1 MAHPQALLEALEY
14 GQATGQLQHLPEPLQ
29 QEARHQGAS
38 ASRLLW
44 REVEEAAVRAQLQQ
58 LELALALPP
67 GEVAA
72 TDADQIS
79 RRTALLRPKGDFVAH
94 CLRPHLPAIR
104 TLLSDGGEL
113 RKPSKLVLSGQQRGF
128 RLPLTSPLAAAQQEH
143 PRYKQNLMRARRMI
157 SRTVGISEEEAQ
169 EQFLSGS
176 VPPPIQLPN
185 HASLAK
191 HEAWAVEQVEEWK
204 RSGAVKEWPFEQPPH
219 HVAPLGVVEESKL
232 GELKRRLIWD
242 GVVINC
248 HTTYTR
254 HWTYV
259 GFCLR
264 GKYHVFTVPAFGLA
278 LVPYWYTTL
287 KQELYLPLRRR
298 GIRLS
303 SLIDDTAVFANG
315 GSQGAAL
322 SLCLQLRYLG
332 LMVDTEQMV
341 FRVPDDKLG
350 EFLEEAE
357 AALQERAMTGRQVR
371 RLAGKLVSFTLAVQ
385 GAPLLFR
392 ALFHAARPARRSP
405 PIRELTPY
413 SPV

>member
-1 MAHPQALLEALEY
+1 M
-14 GQATGQLQHLPEPLQ
+14 
-29 QEARHQGAS
+29 
-38 ASRLLW
+38 
-44 REVEEAAVRAQLQQ
+44 RAQLQQ

-113 RKPSKLVLSGQQRGF
+113 RKPSKLVLSGLQRGF

-169 EQFLSGS
+169 EQFLSGGRAAGAGHVGACRAPRVGAGSGWPRPSYTISGIWPLPCPAVAGAGS

-219 HVAPLGVVEESKL
+219 HVAPLGKALCS
-232 GELKRRLIWD
+232 G
-242 GVVINC
+242 G
-248 HTTYTR
+248 
-254 HWTYV
+254 
-259 GFCLR
+259 G
-264 GKYHVFTVPAFGLA
+264 ALA
-278 LVPYWYTTL
+278 SGT
-287 KQELYLPLRRR
+287 
-298 GIRLS
+298 
-303 SLIDDTAVFANG
+303 G
-315 GSQGAAL
+315 GWQ
-322 SLCLQLRYLG
+322 
-332 LMVDTEQMV
+332 
-341 FRVPDDKLG
+341 P
-350 EFLEEAE
+350 
-357 AALQERAMTGRQVR
+357 
-371 RLAGKLVSFTLAVQ
+371 
-385 GAPLLFR
+385 
-392 ALFHAARPARRSP
+392 
-405 PIRELTPY
+405 
-413 SPV
+413 